1 MALPS
6 TIYRATIEL
15 SDVDRGVYE
24 TLSATVAR
32 HPSETEERMVARLLA
47 LALFFEPELVFTKGL
62 SATQEP
68 DIWVLGPDGRAKLW
82 VEVGLPEA
90 ERVVKAARHA
100 ERVALL
106 AFGGRALSTWD
117 QQQLPKLQG
126 IPNLTVL
133 SVDQS
138 FVANL
143 AASLQRVISWS
154 ITISD
159 GIIYLTSRGSASE
172 TAINVKVGRLRDF

>member
-1 MALPS
+1 MALPA
-6 TIYRATIEL
+6 TIHRATIEL

-24 TLSATVAR
+24 TLTTTVAR

-47 LALFFEPELVFTKGL
+47 LALFCKPDLVFTKGL
-62 SATQEP
+62 SATDEP

-82 VEVGLPEA
+82 VEVGLPDA
-90 ERVVKAARHA
+90 ERLVKAARHT

-106 AFGGRALSTWD
+106 AFGGRALSTWE

-126 IPNLTVL
+126 IGNLTVL
-133 SVDQS
+133 SVDHS
-138 FVANL
+138 FIATL

-154 ITISD
+154 ITITD
-159 GIIYLTSRGSASE
+159 GIVYLDSGGSVSQTGIE
-172 TAINVKVGRLRDF
+172 LKVGKIANL

>member
-1 MALPS
+1 
-6 TIYRATIEL
+6 
-15 SDVDRGVYE
+15 
-24 TLSATVAR
+24 VAR

-62 SATQEP
+62 SATDEP

-90 ERVVKAARHA
+90 ERIVKAARHA

-106 AFGGRALSTWD
+106 AFGARPLATWD

-126 IPNLTVL
+126 VGNLTVL
-133 SVDQS
+133 SVEQS
-138 FVANL
+138 FIASL

-154 ITISD
+154 ITITD
-159 GIIYLTSRGSASE
+159 GFIYLSSGENVSQTGIE
-172 TAINVKVGRLRDF
+172 VKVGTLS